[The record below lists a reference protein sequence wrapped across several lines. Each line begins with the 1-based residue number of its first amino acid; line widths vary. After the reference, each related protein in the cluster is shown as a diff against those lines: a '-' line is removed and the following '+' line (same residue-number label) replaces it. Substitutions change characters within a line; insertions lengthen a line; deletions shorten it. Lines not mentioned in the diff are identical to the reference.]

1 MDAIPGA
8 RGSGALLGGRYE
20 VGALVGLGGTARV
33 YRARDDVG
41 DTTVAVKIFP
51 AGSGTGPGGDG
62 SQELAVLSG
71 MRHPALVGVRDS
83 GVDDE
88 GRPFVVMDF
97 VEGQS
102 LAARLRDGVL
112 SVPAAIL
119 LGAVLADAL
128 AHVHARGIVHRDV
141 KPGNVLLDG
150 EGRPQLTDFGIARLV
165 DATRVT
171 ATGLVVG
178 TAAYMAPEQVRGEV
192 VGPPADVYALGL
204 VLLEAVTGRREF
216 EGGAL
221 ESAIARLHR
230 SPVVPPEIPEPL
242 GSAIRRMTATDPGE
256 RPAASGV
263 AAVLWARPPVARR
276 PLEGPL
282 ARRLVSAGAFAS
294 LAASVVAGMVLLTGA
309 DNSPSAPG
317 ASPPPVVAPAAEPVG
332 AALPASTTTA
342 APVVDASVAVAPTSQ
357 RRGPVPVA
365 LARRERPA
373 VTRTVTRVAAAPK
386 DADEPTHT
394 KSRAPKKDK
403 DKKDDKGKSDT
414 PKDEPKDDTGGSGG
428 DTGGS
433 GGDTGG
439 SGGDTGGSGGDTGGS
454 GGDTGGSGSDNSGSG
469 SDNSGSGSDNSGS
482 GNSGNSGP
490 GGGDGQGAEG

>member
-20 VGALVGLGGTARV
+20 IGALVGLGGTARV
-33 YRARDDVG
+33 YRARDDVA

-51 AGSGTGPGGDG
+51 AGSGAGPGGDG

-112 SVPAAIL
+112 SVPAAIR

-204 VLLEAVTGRREF
+204 LLLEAVTGRREF

-230 SPVVPPEIPEPL
+230 NPVVPPEIPEPL
-242 GSAIRRMTATDPGE
+242 GSAIRRMTATDPAE

-263 AAVLWARPPVARR
+263 AAVLRARPPAARR

-282 ARRLVSAGAFAS
+282 ARRLISAGAFAS

-309 DNSPSAPG
+309 DDSPSTPG
-317 ASPPPVVAPAAEPVG
+317 TPPVQVAAPVAEPVG
-332 AALPASTTTA
+332 AALPAPSITT
-342 APVVDASVAVAPTSQ
+342 APVVEAPVAVAPTSQ
-357 RRGPVPVA
+357 RRTPVPVA
-365 LARRERPA
+365 LARRDRSTT
-373 VTRTVTRVAAAPK
+373 VTRTVTRRTTVAK
-386 DADEPTHT
+386 DADEST
-394 KSRAPKKDK
+394 KSRAPKEDKDK
-403 DKKDDKGKSDT
+403 NKKDDKGKPDKA
-414 PKDEPKDDTGGSGG
+414 KDEPKDDTGADQGGDTTDSGG
-428 DTGGS
+428 DTTDS
-433 GGDTGG
+433 GGDTTD
-439 SGGDTGGSGGDTGGS
+439 SGGDTSGAGG
-454 GGDTGGSGSDNSGSG
+454 DNSGSG
-469 SDNSGSGSDNSGS
+469 SGDTGSGDTGS
-482 GNSGNSGP
+482 GGTGSGGSGP
-490 GGGDGQGAEG
+490 GGGQGEDG

>member
-1 MDAIPGA
+1 MDATPGA
-8 RGSGALLGGRYE
+8 RGSGALLAGRYE
-20 VGALVGLGGTARV
+20 IGALVGLGGTARV

-51 AGSGTGPGGDG
+51 AGSGAGPGGDG

-112 SVPAAIL
+112 SVPAAIR

-150 EGRPQLTDFGIARLV
+150 EGRPQLTDFGIARLI

-204 VLLEAVTGRREF
+204 LLLEAVTGRREF

-230 SPVVPPEIPEPL
+230 DPVVPPEIPEPL
-242 GSAIRRMTATDPGE
+242 SSAIRRMTATDPAQ

-263 AAVLWARPPVARR
+263 AAVLRARPPAARR
-276 PLEGPL
+276 PLDRPL
-282 ARRLVSAGAFAS
+282 ARRLISAGAFAS
-294 LAASVVAGMVLLTGA
+294 LAASVVAGMVLLSGA
-309 DNSPSAPG
+309 DNSPSAAG
-317 ASPPPVVAPAAEPVG
+317 TPPVQVAAPVAEPVG
-332 AALPASTTTA
+332 AALPAPSITT
-342 APVVDASVAVAPTSQ
+342 APVVDAPVAVAPTSQ
-357 RRGPVPVA
+357 QRRPVPVA
-365 LARRERPA
+365 LARRARPTT
-373 VTRTVTRVAAAPK
+373 VTRTVVTSVPK
-386 DADEPTHT
+386 DADEST

-403 DKKDDKGKSDT
+403 DKDKK
-414 PKDEPKDDTGGSGG
+414 K
-428 DTGGS
+428 
-433 GGDTGG
+433 
-439 SGGDTGGSGGDTGGS
+439 
-454 GGDTGGSGSDNSGSG
+454 
-469 SDNSGSGSDNSGS
+469 
-482 GNSGNSGP
+482 
-490 GGGDGQGAEG
+490 GQGQGQEGRQGEARQAKGRPEGRAQGRHRR

>member
-20 VGALVGLGGTARV
+20 IGALVGLGGTARV

-51 AGSGTGPGGDG
+51 AGSGAGPGGDG

-83 GVDDE
+83 GVDDD

-112 SVPAAIL
+112 SVPAAIQ

-230 SPVVPPEIPEPL
+230 NPVVPPEIPEPL
-242 GSAIRRMTATDPGE
+242 GSAIRRMTATDPAE

-263 AAVLWARPPVARR
+263 AAVLRACPPAARR

-317 ASPPPVVAPAAEPVG
+317 TPPVQVAAPAAEPVG
-332 AALPASTTTA
+332 AALPAPSITT
-342 APVVDASVAVAPTSQ
+342 APVVDAPVAVAPTSQ
-357 RRGPVPVA
+357 QRRAVPVA
-365 LARRERPA
+365 LARRDRPTT
-373 VTRTVTRVAAAPK
+373 VTRTVVRVTAVPKK
-386 DADEPTHT
+386 DADEST

-403 DKKDDKGKSDT
+403 DKDKKDDKGKPDKPKDD
-414 PKDEPKDDTGGSGG
+414 PKDEPKDDTGTDQGDDKGNDSGK
-428 DTGGS
+428 
-433 GGDTGG
+433 
-439 SGGDTGGSGGDTGGS
+439 
-454 GGDTGGSGSDNSGSG
+454 DNSGKG
-469 SDNSGSGSDNSGS
+469 NENSGK
-482 GNSGNSGP
+482 GNGGNGA
-490 GGGDGQGAEG
+490 GDD

>member
-20 VGALVGLGGTARV
+20 IGALVGLGGTARV

-51 AGSGTGPGGDG
+51 AGSGAGPGGDG

-112 SVPAAIL
+112 SVPAAIR

-204 VLLEAVTGRREF
+204 LLLEAVTGRREF

-230 SPVVPPEIPEPL
+230 NPVVPPEIPEPL
-242 GSAIRRMTATDPGE
+242 GSAIRRMTATDPAE

-263 AAVLWARPPVARR
+263 AAVLRARPPVARR

-317 ASPPPVVAPAAEPVG
+317 APPRRSSHQRRSPSARRCPHRRSRRLRWSTRRSPSRRRRSG
-332 AALPASTTTA
+332 AARL
-342 APVVDASVAVAPTSQ
+342 
-357 RRGPVPVA
+357 PVA
-365 LARRERPA
+365 LARRARPTT
-373 VTRTVTRVAAAPK
+373 VTRTVVRVTAVPKK
-386 DADEPTHT
+386 DADEST

-403 DKKDDKGKSDT
+403 DRQEGRQGEARQAEGR
-414 PKDEPKDDTGGSGG
+414 PEGRAQGRHRHRPGWRHHRQRRRQQRRRQQRRRQQRHGQRQQRQRQQRQREQRQRRQR
-428 DTGGS
+428 
-433 GGDTGG
+433 
-439 SGGDTGGSGGDTGGS
+439 
-454 GGDTGGSGSDNSGSG
+454 
-469 SDNSGSGSDNSGS
+469 
-482 GNSGNSGP
+482 NSGN

>member
-8 RGSGALLGGRYE
+8 GGSGALLGGRYE
-20 VGALVGLGGTARV
+20 IGALVGLGGTARV

-51 AGSGTGPGGDG
+51 AGSGAGPGGDG

-112 SVPAAIL
+112 SVPAAIR

-150 EGRPQLTDFGIARLV
+150 EGRPQLTDFGIARLI

-204 VLLEAVTGRREF
+204 LLLEAVTGRREF

-230 SPVVPPEIPEPL
+230 DPVVPPEIPEPL
-242 GSAIRRMTATDPGE
+242 GSAIRRMTATDPARAPGGVGCRG
-256 RPAASGV
+256 RPAGTSARGPPPARGPSGPAADLRRCVRV
-263 AAVLWARPPVARR
+263 AGRVGGGGNGAAHRCRQLPECLGYAARAGRRTGGGARRRGAARPVDHDGSGGRR
-276 PLEGPL
+276 AG
-282 ARRLVSAGAFAS
+282 RRR
-294 LAASVVAGMVLLTGA
+294 A
-309 DNSPSAPG
+309 D
-317 ASPPPVVAPAAEPVG
+317 
-332 AALPASTTTA
+332 
-342 APVVDASVAVAPTSQ
+342 
-357 RRGPVPVA
+357 
-365 LARRERPA
+365 
-373 VTRTVTRVAAAPK
+373 VAAAPPGAGRAREAGPSHDR
-386 DADEPTHT
+386 DAHRDP
-394 KSRAPKKDK
+394 
-403 DKKDDKGKSDT
+403 
-414 PKDEPKDDTGGSGG
+414 
-428 DTGGS
+428 
-433 GGDTGG
+433 
-439 SGGDTGGSGGDTGGS
+439 
-454 GGDTGGSGSDNSGSG
+454 
-469 SDNSGSGSDNSGS
+469 
-482 GNSGNSGP
+482 
-490 GGGDGQGAEG
+490 

>member
-20 VGALVGLGGTARV
+20 VGELVGLGGTARV

-51 AGSGTGPGGDG
+51 AGSGAGPGGDG

-204 VLLEAVTGRREF
+204 LLLEAVTGRREF

-242 GSAIRRMTATDPGE
+242 ASAIRRMTATDPAE

-263 AAVLWARPPVARR
+263 AAVLRARPPVARR

-317 ASPPPVVAPAAEPVG
+317 APAPQVVAPAAEPIG
-332 AALPASTTTA
+332 AALPAPSITT
-342 APVVDASVAVAPTSQ
+342 APVVDAPVAVAPTSQ
-357 RRGPVPVA
+357 QRRPVPVA
-365 LARRERPA
+365 LARRDRPTT
-373 VTRTVTRVAAAPK
+373 VTRTVVRVTTVPK
-386 DADEPTHT
+386 DADEST

-403 DKKDDKGKSDT
+403 DDKKDDKGKPDKPKDD
-414 PKDEPKDDTGGSGG
+414 PKDEPKDDTGADQGG
-428 DTGGS
+428 DTT
-433 GGDTGG
+433 DKAARPPT
-439 SGGDTGGSGGDTGGS
+439 TVAT
-454 GGDTGGSGSDNSGSG
+454 TAARAATTAEQQRWREQRQRR
-469 SDNSGSGSDNSGS
+469 
-482 GNSGNSGP
+482 SGNSGP
-490 GGGDGQGAEG
+490 GGGDGQGADG

>member
-1 MDAIPGA
+1 MDATPGA

-20 VGALVGLGGTARV
+20 IGALVGLGGTARV

-51 AGSGTGPGGDG
+51 AGSGAGPGGDG

-112 SVPAAIL
+112 SVPAAIR

-150 EGRPQLTDFGIARLV
+150 EGRPQLTDFGIARLI

-204 VLLEAVTGRREF
+204 LLLEAVTGRREF

-230 SPVVPPEIPEPL
+230 DPVVPPEIPEPL
-242 GSAIRRMTATDPGE
+242 GSAIRRMTATDPAQ

-263 AAVLWARPPVARR
+263 AAVLRARPPAARR

-282 ARRLVSAGAFAS
+282 ARRLISAGAFAS

-317 ASPPPVVAPAAEPVG
+317 TPPVQVAAPVAEPVG
-332 AALPASTTTA
+332 AALPAPSITA
-342 APVVDASVAVAPTSQ
+342 APVVDAPVAVAPTSQ
-357 RRGPVPVA
+357 QRRPVPVA
-365 LARRERPA
+365 LARRARPTT
-373 VTRTVTRVAAAPK
+373 VTRTVTRDHCSEGRGRV
-386 DADEPTHT
+386 DEEP
-394 KSRAPKKDK
+394 RAQE
-403 DKKDDKGKSDT
+403 GQGLQEGQGRGQEGRQGEARQAEGR
-414 PKDEPKDDTGGSGG
+414 PKDEPKDDTGADQGG
-428 DTGGS
+428 DT
-433 GGDTGG
+433 T
-439 SGGDTGGSGGDTGGS
+439 
-454 GGDTGGSGSDNSGSG
+454 DNSKAATATAATAATATAATATAATG
-469 SDNSGSGSDNSGS
+469 NSGNGS
-482 GNSGNSGP
+482 GNSDWKWRQWLGRRP
-490 GGGDGQGAEG
+490 G

>member
-20 VGALVGLGGTARV
+20 VGELVGLGGTARV

-51 AGSGTGPGGDG
+51 AGSGAGPGGDG

-204 VLLEAVTGRREF
+204 LLLEAVTGRREF

-242 GSAIRRMTATDPGE
+242 ASAIRRMTATDPAE

-263 AAVLWARPPVARR
+263 AAVLRARPPVARR

-317 ASPPPVVAPAAEPVG
+317 TPAPQVVAPVAEPIG
-332 AALPASTTTA
+332 AALPAAVDHDGSGGRRAGRRRADVAAARPGAGRTREAGPSHDRDAHRGPGDRRSEEGRGRVDEEPRAQGQGQGQEGRQGEARQAEGRPEGRARRTTPAPTRAATTTTA
-342 APVVDASVAVAPTSQ
+342 GTGGDN
-357 RRGPVPVA
+357 
-365 LARRERPA
+365 
-373 VTRTVTRVAAAPK
+373 
-386 DADEPTHT
+386 
-394 KSRAPKKDK
+394 
-403 DKKDDKGKSDT
+403 
-414 PKDEPKDDTGGSGG
+414 GGSGG
-428 DTGGS
+428 DNGGS
-433 GGDTGG
+433 GN
-439 SGGDTGGSGGDTGGS
+439 
-454 GGDTGGSGSDNSGSG
+454 SD
-469 SDNSGSGSDNSGS
+469 
-482 GNSGNSGP
+482 SGNSGP
-490 GGGDGQGAEG
+490 GGGGDSGEDG

>member
-20 VGALVGLGGTARV
+20 IGALVGLGGTARV
-33 YRARDDVG
+33 YRARDDVA

-51 AGSGTGPGGDG
+51 AGSGAGPGGDG

-112 SVPAAIL
+112 SVPAAIR

-204 VLLEAVTGRREF
+204 LLLEAVTGRREF

-230 SPVVPPEIPEPL
+230 NPVVPPEIPEPL
-242 GSAIRRMTATDPGE
+242 GSAIRRMTATDPAE

-263 AAVLWARPPVARR
+263 AAVLRARPPAARR

-282 ARRLVSAGAFAS
+282 ARRLISAGAFAS
-294 LAASVVAGMVLLTGA
+294 LAASLVAGMVLLTGA
-309 DNSPSAPG
+309 DDSPSAPG
-317 ASPPPVVAPAAEPVG
+317 TPPVQVVAPVAEPVG
-332 AALPASTTTA
+332 AALPAPSITS
-342 APVVDASVAVAPTSQ
+342 APVVDAPVAVAPTSQ
-357 RRGPVPVA
+357 RRTPVPVA
-365 LARRERPA
+365 LARRDRSTT
-373 VTRTVTRVAAAPK
+373 VTRTVTRRTTVAK
-386 DADEPTHT
+386 DADEST
-394 KSRAPKKDK
+394 KSRAPKEDKDK
-403 DKKDDKGKSDT
+403 NKKDDKGKPDKA
-414 PKDEPKDDTGGSGG
+414 KDEPKDDTGADQGGDTTDSGG
-428 DTGGS
+428 DTTDS
-433 GGDTGG
+433 GGDTTD
-439 SGGDTGGSGGDTGGS
+439 SGGDTSGAGG
-454 GGDTGGSGSDNSGSG
+454 DNSGSG
-469 SDNSGSGSDNSGS
+469 SGDTGSGDTGS
-482 GNSGNSGP
+482 GGTGSGGSGP
-490 GGGDGQGAEG
+490 GGGQGEDG

>member
-1 MDAIPGA
+1 MDATPGA

-20 VGALVGLGGTARV
+20 IGALVGLGGTARV

-51 AGSGTGPGGDG
+51 AGSGAGPGGDG

-112 SVPAAIL
+112 SVPAAVR

-204 VLLEAVTGRREF
+204 LLLEAVTGRREF

-230 SPVVPPEIPEPL
+230 DPVVPPEISEPL
-242 GSAIRRMTATDPGE
+242 GSVIRRMTATDPAQ
-256 RPAASGV
+256 RPAAS
-263 AAVLWARPPVARR
+263 AAAAALRAGPPAARRR

-282 ARRLVSAGAFAS
+282 ARRLISAGAFAS

-317 ASPPPVVAPAAEPVG
+317 TPPVQVAAPVAEPVG
-332 AALPASTTTA
+332 AALPEPSITT
-342 APVVDASVAVAPTSQ
+342 APVVDAPVAVAPTSQ
-357 RRGPVPVA
+357 QRRPVPVA
-365 LARRERPA
+365 LARRARPTT
-373 VTRTVTRVAAAPK
+373 VTRTVVRVTTAPK
-386 DADEPTHT
+386 DADRST

-403 DKKDDKGKSDT
+403 DKDKKDDKGKPDKPKDD
-414 PKDEPKDDTGGSGG
+414 PKDEPKDDTGADQGG
-428 DTGGS
+428 DTIDNSGGTGSDNSGNSGS
-433 GGDTGG
+433 GSGNSG
-439 SGGDTGGSGGDTGGS
+439 SDN
-454 GGDTGGSGSDNSGSG
+454 SGSDNSGSG
-469 SDNSGSGSDNSGS
+469 SGYSGSG
-482 GNSGNSGP
+482 SGNSGP
-490 GGGDGQGAEG
+490 GGGQGEDG

>member
-1 MDAIPGA
+1 
-8 RGSGALLGGRYE
+8 
-20 VGALVGLGGTARV
+20 
-33 YRARDDVG
+33 
-41 DTTVAVKIFP
+41 
-51 AGSGTGPGGDG
+51 
-62 SQELAVLSG
+62 

-112 SVPAAIL
+112 SVPAAIR

-178 TAAYMAPEQVRGEV
+178 TAAYMAPEQVRGEI

-204 VLLEAVTGRREF
+204 VLLEAVRGRREF

-230 SPVVPPEIPEPL
+230 SPVVPAEIPEPL
-242 GSAIRRMTATDPGE
+242 ASAIRRMTATDPAE

-263 AAVLWARPPVARR
+263 AAVLRARPAARR
-276 PLEGPL
+276 PLEGHL
-282 ARRLVSAGAFAS
+282 ARRLVSAGAFVS
-294 LAASVVAGMVLLTGA
+294 LAASVMVGMVFLSGA
-309 DNSPSAPG
+309 DTSASAPG
-317 ASPPPVVAPAAEPVG
+317 APPEQVAAPAPDPVG
-332 AALPASTTTA
+332 AVPLAPTTTT
-342 APVVDASVAVAPTSQ
+342 APVVDVPVAAAPTSQ
-357 RRGPVPVA
+357 RRSPVPVA
-365 LARRERPA
+365 LARRDRSTT
-373 VTRTVTRVAAAPK
+373 VTRTVTRVTTVPK
-386 DADEPTHT
+386 DVDERTT

-403 DKKDDKGKSDT
+403 GKDDKDKKDGKDKKYDKGKPDTPKDDPKDDKGTDQ
-414 PKDEPKDDTGGSGG
+414 GG
-428 DTGGS
+428 DT
-433 GGDTGG
+433 T
-439 SGGDTGGSGGDTGGS
+439 
-454 GGDTGGSGSDNSGSG
+454 
-469 SDNSGSGSDNSGS
+469 
-482 GNSGNSGP
+482 GNSGGGNSGGRNSGT
-490 GGGDGQGAEG
+490 GGGQGDDG

>member
-20 VGALVGLGGTARV
+20 IGALVGLGGTARV

-51 AGSGTGPGGDG
+51 AGSGAGPGGDG

-112 SVPAAIL
+112 SVPAAIR

-204 VLLEAVTGRREF
+204 LLLEAVTGRREF

-230 SPVVPPEIPEPL
+230 DPVVPPEIPEPL
-242 GSAIRRMTATDPGE
+242 GSAIRRMTATDPAE

-263 AAVLWARPPVARR
+263 AAVLRARPPAARR

-282 ARRLVSAGAFAS
+282 ARRLISAGAFAS

-309 DNSPSAPG
+309 DNSPAPRVHRPCR
-317 ASPPPVVAPAAEPVG
+317 SPPGGGARRRG
-332 AALPASTTTA
+332 AARA
-342 APVVDASVAVAPTSQ
+342 VDHDGSGG
-357 RRGPVPVA
+357 RRAG
-365 LARRERPA
+365 RRRA
-373 VTRTVTRVAAAPK
+373 DVAAAPPGAGRTREAGPSHDRDAHRGPETTVPK
-386 DADEPTHT
+386 DADEST

-403 DKKDDKGKSDT
+403 DKEGKDGDKKDDKGKPDK
-414 PKDEPKDDTGGSGG
+414 PKDEPKDDTGTDKGG
-428 DTGGS
+428 DATDNGGGHGQRQQRQGRQWYTATRRS
-433 GGDTGG
+433 GD
-439 SGGDTGGSGGDTGGS
+439 
-454 GGDTGGSGSDNSGSG
+454 SGSG
-469 SDNSGSGSDNSGS
+469 
-482 GNSGNSGP
+482 SGNSGP
-490 GGGDGQGAEG
+490 GGGGQGEDG

>member
-1 MDAIPGA
+1 MDATPGA

-20 VGALVGLGGTARV
+20 IGALVGLGGTARV

-41 DTTVAVKIFP
+41 GTTVAVKIFP
-51 AGSGTGPGGDG
+51 VGSGAGPGGDG

-112 SVPAAIL
+112 SVPAAIR

-150 EGRPQLTDFGIARLV
+150 DDRPRLTDFGIARLV

-204 VLLEAVTGRREF
+204 LLLEAVTGHREF

-230 SPVVPPEIPEPL
+230 DPVVPSEIPDPL
-242 GSAIRRMTATDPGE
+242 GSAIRRMTATDPAQ
-256 RPAASGV
+256 RPSASGV
-263 AAVLWARPPVARR
+263 AAVLLARPPVARR

-282 ARRLVSAGAFAS
+282 ARRLISAGAFAS

-317 ASPPPVVAPAAEPVG
+317 TPPVQIAAPVAEPVG
-332 AALPASTTTA
+332 AALPAPSVTS
-342 APVVDASVAVAPTSQ
+342 APVVDTPVAVAPTSQ
-357 RRGPVPVA
+357 QRRPVPVA
-365 LARRERPA
+365 LARRARPTT
-373 VTRTVTRVAAAPK
+373 VTRTVTTVPK
-386 DADEPTHT
+386 AADESA
-394 KSRAPKKDK
+394 KSRAPKKDSDSTKDKDKDKDK
-403 DKKDDKGKSDT
+403 DKKDDKGKPDKPKDD
-414 PKDEPKDDTGGSGG
+414 PKDEPADGTGADQGG
-428 DTGGS
+428 DTTDSPGG
-433 GGDTGG
+433 
-439 SGGDTGGSGGDTGGS
+439 
-454 GGDTGGSGSDNSGSG
+454 DNSGSG
-469 SDNSGSGSDNSGS
+469 SDN
-482 GNSGNSGP
+482 GNGNGNGNGGGGGDNSGP
-490 GGGDGQGAEG
+490 GGGDSQGEDG